1 MNSMTRPT
9 FQISFIAEY
18 RDRLEVFTADRPGL
32 LSRIGRIFA
41 QFEINV
47 HNAKIA
53 NIAER
58 VEDFFYLTNADNQ
71 PITDPDMCEQLT
83 SEICKELDQHMQ

>member
-1 MNSMTRPT
+1 M
-9 FQISFIAEY
+9 
-18 RDRLEVFTADRPGL
+18 RDSPGGGESGGRAAKGSRLDE
-32 LSRIGRIFA
+32 SRIFA

-71 PITDPDMCEQLT
+71 PITDPEVCEQLT

>member
-1 MNSMTRPT
+1 
-9 FQISFIAEY
+9 
-18 RDRLEVFTADRPGL
+18 

-41 QFEINV
+41 QFEVNV

-71 PITDPDMCEQLT
+71 PITDPEICEQLT